1 MDSGQAAITLWQS
14 WSPHLIWMDMRMP
27 VMDGYEATKQIKAA
41 SDRTPVIIALTG
53 SAFEEDRITTF
64 FGGM

>member
-1 MDSGQAAITLWQS
+1 
-14 WSPHLIWMDMRMP
+14 MRMP

-41 SDRTPVIIALTG
+41 SDRAPVIIALTG